1 MKKIVLLI
9 CFFMVLTLTG
19 CSKSEGI
26 YKAGKYTA
34 EGIGMGKIVVEVEVS
49 GDKIKSVSADVSNET
64 ESIGGAAKDEIIS
77 QIIEAQST
85 DIDGVAGATITSK
98 GICMAVDKALN
109 EAKGIESAEKSAVL
123 DGTYSGKAPSFGVMN
138 EMELAVTFKDNAI
151 VSIETVCAGS
161 ASQYNED
168 EYSSIY
174 KTVEDN
180 LFPRIIELQS
190 LSVDAI
196 CGVTVSSN
204 AANK

>member
-34 EGIGMGKIVVEVEVS
+34 EGTGMGKIVVEVEVS

-85 DIDGVAGATITSK
+85 QIDGVAGATITTK

-109 EAKGIESAEKSAVL
+109 EAKGIEK
-123 DGTYSGKAPSFGVMN
+123 
-138 EMELAVTFKDNAI
+138 
-151 VSIETVCAGS
+151 C
-161 ASQYNED
+161 
-168 EYSSIY
+168 
-174 KTVEDN
+174 
-180 LFPRIIELQS
+180 
-190 LSVDAI
+190 
-196 CGVTVSSN
+196 
-204 AANK
+204 

>member
-9 CFFMVLTLTG
+9 SFFMVLTLTG

-34 EGIGMGKIVVEVEVS
+34 EGTGMGKIVVEVEVS

-138 EMELAVTFKDNAI
+138 EMELAVTFKDNVI
-151 VSIETVCAGS
+151 VSI
-161 ASQYNED
+161 
-168 EYSSIY
+168 
-174 KTVEDN
+174 
-180 LFPRIIELQS
+180 
-190 LSVDAI
+190 
-196 CGVTVSSN
+196 
-204 AANK
+204 